1 MENKKQYIAPALKC
15 VEFKVERGFLGSN
28 LTQGLRNWES
38 KPDNLTIEN
47 FGTYCQGDRPFQ
59 EVGPHGGFF
68 SGDISDS
75 WD

>member
-28 LTQGLRNWES
+28 PTQGLGNWGT
-38 KPDNLTIEN
+38 KPNDLTIEN
-47 FGTYCQGDRPFQ
+47 FGTHNEGRSPFSSD
-59 EVGPHGGFF
+59 GPHGGFF
-68 SGDISDS
+68 SGDCGE